1 MKGDMDTIKKV
12 PLVMSKTV
20 TGREKKKKKTF
31 GFKWDANRGL
41 NPDSPFN
48 LFTRRSPAAVTHGF
62 KTSNGVFLFLNY
74 AAANANQRQH
84 TLNIFLCSV
93 CICLELC
100 RLPTVKARAA
110 KHGAFTRHKWE
121 KCDI

>member
-1 MKGDMDTIKKV
+1 MKRDTDTIKKV

-20 TGREKKKKKTF
+20 TGREKKKKKNKTF

-48 LFTRRSPAAVTHGF
+48 LFTRRSPATHGF
-62 KTSNGVFLFLNY
+62 KTSNGVFFLFLNY

-84 TLNIFLCSV
+84 T
-93 CICLELC
+93 
-100 RLPTVKARAA
+100 
-110 KHGAFTRHKWE
+110 
-121 KCDI
+121 

>member
-1 MKGDMDTIKKV
+1 MKRGTDTIKKV
-12 PLVMSKTV
+12 PLVMSKSV
-20 TGREKKKKKTF
+20 TGREKKKKKAF

-48 LFTRRSPAAVTHGF
+48 LFRRRSPAAVTRGF
-62 KTSNGVFLFLNY
+62 KTSNGGFLFLNY
-74 AAANANQRQH
+74 AAANANQPQH

-100 RLPTVKARAA
+100 RQ
-110 KHGAFTRHKWE
+110 
-121 KCDI
+121 